1 MAEDS
6 IIQKLRE
13 ESLLP
18 LVVYVMAE
26 IRKFLDHRKTDE
38 QADWRVLSFF
48 CNLSGHP
55 KPAMVVT

>member
-1 MAEDS
+1 
-6 IIQKLRE
+6 
-13 ESLLP
+13 
-18 LVVYVMAE
+18 VMAE